1 MKKVLVTGGAGFVGS
16 HLVNALIEEKIKVN
30 VIDNLSTGKK
40 QNLNKKASF
49 FKGDIRNKK
58 ILKKAIIGCDT
69 VYHLAAKTHLQES
82 ITKPSE
88 CIEIN
93 VNGTANI
100 IEECLKKKIAI
111 IYASS
116 CSLYPFNYNKKIS
129 EKGKIKPSTPYALSK
144 YLSEELLNFYSL
156 RNKLRTCILR
166 CFNIYGPNQNIS
178 GFYSAVIPIFLKNAK
193 QNKFLV
199 LNNAGSQKRDF
210 VYVSDVVDAYVACG
224 KKKIKGTYNIGS
236 GKSIS
241 IKNLAN
247 IIIKIFKKGF
257 KKKGPNLKFD
267 AKYSC
272 SDISL
277 AYKKFSF
284 KPRVKLEDGIK
295 KILN

>member
-1 MKKVLVTGGAGFVGS
+1 MTETKAMIEKFAENKYFIGVG
-16 HLVNALIEEKIKVN
+16 LI
-30 VIDNLSTGKK
+30 
-40 QNLNKKASF
+40 
-49 FKGDIRNKK
+49 
-58 ILKKAIIGCDT
+58 
-69 VYHLAAKTHLQES
+69 
-82 ITKPSE
+82 
-88 CIEIN
+88 
-93 VNGTANI
+93 
-100 IEECLKKKIAI
+100 
-111 IYASS
+111 
-116 CSLYPFNYNKKIS
+116 
-129 EKGKIKPSTPYALSK
+129 
-144 YLSEELLNFYSL
+144 
-156 RNKLRTCILR
+156 
-166 CFNIYGPNQNIS
+166 
-178 GFYSAVIPIFLKNAK
+178 KNAK

-199 LNNAGSQKRDF
+199 LNSAGAQKRDF

-236 GKSIS
+236 SKSIS